1 MFPVVEDG
9 AASASA
15 CAPAGGTAL
24 AEGTPPPPRVLAHL
38 REHVRENL
46 QSLVGVEDVG
56 GIELLGMMR
65 GLMRVYQIAEAQASQ
80 GVELSGPR
88 WGILL
93 RLAADEQHH
102 VEGGLTPTALS
113 RFHGVSK
120 NTISCLLRGLEEQ
133 GYIERTIDPE
143 DYRAFRI
150 RLTDAGRELVRSTA
164 PERFGRIN
172 ALASELSAEERERLI
187 ELMEKLYDSIVAHI

>member
-1 MFPVVEDG
+1 MYPVGDDDAVR
-9 AASASA
+9 
-15 CAPAGGTAL
+15 APASGAAL
-24 AEGTPPPPRVLAHL
+24 AEGTPLPPRLRAHL
-38 REHVRENL
+38 REHVSENL
-46 QSLVGVEDVG
+46 QSLVGVEDAG

-65 GLMRVYQIAEAQASQ
+65 GLMRVYQLAEAQASQ

-93 RLAADEQHH
+93 RLAAEEQRHA
-102 VEGGLTPTALS
+102 EGGLTPTTLS

-133 GYIERTIDPE
+133 GYIERALDPE

-150 RLTDAGRELVRSTA
+150 RLTPIGRELVKSTA
-164 PERFGRIN
+164 PERFAHMNR
-172 ALASELSAEERERLI
+172 LASGLSAEERERLI
-187 ELMEKLYDSIVAHI
+187 ELMEKLYDSIVAHIS